1 MTIIEGEKTM
11 KNFKYQCNMALREHM
26 LSGHRVTLIEA
37 LLIFG
42 VQALNRQLTTMK
54 RSGIFIKS
62 QKIPMIKVVNRMKK
76 YSVCNPPK
84 NLPTKEILMTEY
96 WVSK

>member
-1 MTIIEGEKTM
+1 M
-11 KNFKYQCNMALREHM
+11 KGKNMNKIKYQSNMALREHM
-26 LSGHRVTLIEA
+26 LDGNRITLIEA
-37 LLIFG
+37 LMIFG

-62 QKIPMIKVVNRMKK
+62 QKIPMIQVIKRMKK
-76 YSVCNPPK
+76 YSTCRPPK

>member
-1 MTIIEGEKTM
+1 M
-11 KNFKYQCNMALREHM
+11 N
-26 LSGHRVTLIEA
+26 
-37 LLIFG
+37 LIFE
-42 VQALNRQLTTMK
+42 LTTMK

>member
-1 MTIIEGEKTM
+1 M
-11 KNFKYQCNMALREHM
+11 KGKNMNKIKYQSNMALREHM
-26 LSGHRVTLIEA
+26 LGGNRITLIEA
-37 LLIFG
+37 LMIFG

-62 QKIPMIKVVNRMKK
+62 QKIPMIQVIKRMKK
-76 YSVCNPPK
+76 YSTCNPPK